1 VDQSKKNPNT
11 WKDYAGIA
19 VCSITVLS
27 FIAIGFIIMAA
38 KTAGVEMA
46 PPGDWMAA
54 MLSLA
59 STALGWLAGQKSSKE
74 SEAAPVSAPVERGV
88 APADLCDTCPYGSNP
103 KG

>member
-1 VDQSKKNPNT
+1 MDQSKWAST

-27 FIAIGFIIMAA
+27 FVAIGFIIMGA
-38 KTAGVEMA
+38 KTAGVDVA

-59 STALGWLAGQKSSKE
+59 STALGWLAGQKGTKP
-74 SEAAPVSAPVERGV
+74 PVVQDSPRPRGYPDDSV
-88 APADLCDTCPYGSNP
+88 CDTCPH
-103 KG
+103 K

>member
-1 VDQSKKNPNT
+1 MDQNKWTST

-27 FIAIGFIIMAA
+27 FVAIGFIIMGA
-38 KTAGVEMA
+38 KTAGLDVA

-59 STALGWLAGQKSSKE
+59 STALGWLAGQKGTKQP
-74 SEAAPVSAPVERGV
+74 EAIEPQRVSRYQDDSPT
-88 APADLCDTCPYGSNP
+88 CDSCPHASRN
-103 KG
+103 

>member
-1 VDQSKKNPNT
+1 MEQSKKNPNH

-19 VCSITVLS
+19 VCSITVLA

-59 STALGWLAGQKSSKE
+59 STALGWLAGQKGSKDPGPAPPAPTV
-74 SEAAPVSAPVERGV
+74 SPNDGGTCAA
-88 APADLCDTCPYGSNP
+88 CPYSP
-103 KG
+103 KSID

>member
-1 VDQSKKNPNT
+1 MDQNKKNPNN

-19 VCSITVLS
+19 VCSVTVLA

-38 KTAGVEMA
+38 KTAGVDIN

-59 STALGWLAGQKSSKE
+59 STALGWLAGQKGSRE
-74 SEAAPVSAPVERGV
+74 SESIPSPPVEKTL
-88 APADLCDTCPYGSNP
+88 PIS
-103 KG
+103 

>member
-1 VDQSKKNPNT
+1 MDQNKKNPNH

-19 VCSITVLS
+19 VCSITVLA

-38 KTAGVEMA
+38 KTAGVEMS

-59 STALGWLAGQKSSKE
+59 STALGWLAGQKGNKE
-74 SEAAPVSAPVERGV
+74 PEPTPPPPMERPSPTGE
-88 APADLCDTCPYGSNP
+88 LCDTCPYGP
-103 KG
+103 GPRG

>member
-1 VDQSKKNPNT
+1 MDQNKKNPNN

-19 VCSITVLS
+19 VCSITVLA

-38 KTAGVEMA
+38 KTAGVDVA

-59 STALGWLAGQKSSKE
+59 STALGWLAGQKLHLLLLWNALLLQANFAILAHTDQVLE
-74 SEAAPVSAPVERGV
+74 GRVE
-88 APADLCDTCPYGSNP
+88 GS
-103 KG
+103 

>member
-1 VDQSKKNPNT
+1 MDQNKKNPNH

-38 KTAGVEMA
+38 KTAGVEMS

-59 STALGWLAGQKSSKE
+59 STALGWLAGQKGNKE
-74 SEAAPVSAPVERGV
+74 PEPTPAPPAERPTPG
-88 APADLCDTCPYGSNP
+88 AELCDTCPYGPSP
-103 KG
+103 RG

>member
-1 VDQSKKNPNT
+1 MDPNKKIST

-27 FIAIGFIIMAA
+27 FIAVGFVIMSA
-38 KTAGVEMA
+38 KFLGVDMN

-59 STALGWLAGQKSSKE
+59 STALGWLAGQKSSSE
-74 SEAAPVSAPVERGV
+74 SQQQQ
-88 APADLCDTCPYGSNP
+88 
-103 KG
+103 

>member
-1 VDQSKKNPNT
+1 VDQNKKNPNN

-59 STALGWLAGQKSSKE
+59 STALGWLAGQKGSKE
-74 SEAAPVSAPVERGV
+74 PEAAPTPTPVDRSPP
-88 APADLCDTCPYGSNP
+88 PAELCDNCPYGPNP
-103 KG
+103 RG